1 MYIIYGTQVA
11 LIILFII
18 ATLLFLFM
26 TEIQNKWKINNQLLI
41 LFYVALVI
49 IAVTRPETTADT
61 DNYIDAFKDG
71 FFSDRI
77 EPMFALIVRF
87 AQFFSY
93 PVIVGFTIYTIFS
106 ITPRFYFI
114 KKQSANIWASIM
126 VYMSYCYMAQ
136 DIVAIRSAV
145 ASAFVLFV
153 IQFKM
158 QNKPWHMVATIAI
171 ATLFHYTALI
181 FLVFFVINPE
191 KNHRGLYLAMLIG
204 SYLLYFIGFDIR
216 IFFPFLNYLPFLD
229 YNLND
234 YNNSTAEVF
243 GTLNGPQILRL
254 TTCLLF
260 WIYVDKIKSSY
271 PHALTYLKVFTIS
284 LCMFPLFSSIATMGY
299 RLYEIFASAET
310 IGIPL
315 CFMGIFRREYLNRAA
330 IIVYTFYFFFFTS
343 ISNIAYWDPISF

>member
-126 VYMSYCYMAQ
+126 VYMER
-136 DIVAIRSAV
+136 V
-145 ASAFVLFV
+145 
-153 IQFKM
+153 
-158 QNKPWHMVATIAI
+158 
-171 ATLFHYTALI
+171 
-181 FLVFFVINPE
+181 
-191 KNHRGLYLAMLIG
+191 G
-204 SYLLYFIGFDIR
+204 
-216 IFFPFLNYLPFLD
+216 
-229 YNLND
+229 
-234 YNNSTAEVF
+234 
-243 GTLNGPQILRL
+243 
-254 TTCLLF
+254 
-260 WIYVDKIKSSY
+260 
-271 PHALTYLKVFTIS
+271 
-284 LCMFPLFSSIATMGY
+284 
-299 RLYEIFASAET
+299 
-310 IGIPL
+310 
-315 CFMGIFRREYLNRAA
+315 
-330 IIVYTFYFFFFTS
+330 
-343 ISNIAYWDPISF
+343 